1 MPLYCLVLSLLVAG
15 AVNIFHTFHDMLGGR
30 EHVLVGDGTKT
41 LILDS
46 FDGLQ
51 GRIAQ
56 ALLDVRLYVTA
67 PPVPIRQKDHVGID
81 LDDLLFGEELIALN
95 IHLFLSVHH
104 PR

>member
-15 AVNIFHTFHDMLGGR
+15 AVNIFHTFHDMLGRR
-30 EHVLVGDGTKT
+30 EHVFVGNGAEASV
-41 LILDS
+41 LNG
-46 FDGLQ
+46 FDGLER
-51 GRIAQ
+51 RIAQ

-67 PPVPIRQKDHVGID
+67 PPIPIRQKDHVGID

-95 IHLFLSVHH
+95 IHLCRAVDH